1 MATSGTSTFT
11 LDIADICEE
20 AFERAGVEM
29 RSGYDL
35 KPARRSLDLMS
46 LEWANRG
53 LHLWT
58 IEEGTQLLTAN
69 VATYSFPAGTIDF
82 LDQMIRTDAGD
93 TSKQADTSLIRIS
106 PPTYA
111 SIPNKLSTAKPLQ
124 IYIQR
129 TTSPQYTLWPIPD
142 DVQTYTLVYWR
153 IKRIEDVGTAGTNTY
168 DAPDRWWPALTA
180 GLAYYV
186 AMKKPA
192 AEGRVQGLKAVYDE
206 QFEFAAEEDRVK
218 ANFQV
223 IPGGYGAF

>member
-1 MATSGTSTFT
+1 MATSGTSHFT

-35 KPARRSLDLMS
+35 KTARRSLDLMS

-168 DAPDRWWPALTA
+168 DAPDRWLPALTA

-186 AMKKPA
+186 AMKKPQ

-206 QFEFAAEEDRVK
+206 QFAFAADEDRVK
-218 ANFQV
+218 ANLQV
-223 IPGGYGAF
+223 IPGGYGVF

>member
-1 MATSGTSTFT
+1 
-11 LDIADICEE
+11 
-20 AFERAGVEM
+20 
-29 RSGYDL
+29 
-35 KPARRSLDLMS
+35 
-46 LEWANRG
+46 
-53 LHLWT
+53 
-58 IEEGTQLLTAN
+58 
-69 VATYSFPAGTIDF
+69 
-82 LDQMIRTDAGD
+82 MIRTDAGD

-168 DAPDRWWPALTA
+168 DAPDRWLPALTA

-186 AMKKPA
+186 AMKKPE

-206 QFEFAAEEDRVK
+206 QFAFAADEDRVK

-223 IPGGYGAF
+223 IPGGYGVF

>member
-1 MATSGTSTFT
+1 MATSGATSFN
-11 LDIADICEE
+11 LDIAEICEE

-35 KPARRSLDLMS
+35 KTARRSLDLMS

-168 DAPDRWWPALTA
+168 DAPDRWLPALTA

-186 AMKKPA
+186 AMKKPQ

-206 QFEFAAEEDRVK
+206 QFAFAADEDRVK

-223 IPGGYGAF
+223 IPGGYGVF